1 MPKRL
6 LITGVN
12 GFTGK
17 HLVAAANAQGY
28 QCHALR
34 ADLTDPQSLNEEIAR
49 VQPSQ
54 VIHLAGISAVTHP
67 DPLDFYRVNLMGT
80 QNLLQAL
87 NQLPQKPARILL
99 ASSANVYGHIAAG
112 ELSENQPPKPVNHY
126 AISKLGMEYM
136 AATFSTQLPIVLVR
150 PFNYTGVGHDDR
162 FVIPKIVDH
171 FQRKAPIIELGNLT
185 VEREYNDVRT
195 VCDVYLSLLG
205 KGQVGEV
212 YNICSGRTVTIKQVV
227 STLENISGH
236 RIEVK
241 VNPDFLRANEIQKI
255 SGNPHKLEACTGLL
269 QWPTLQDT
277 LTWMLAHPTAA
288 LEPLSKGH

>member
-12 GFTGK
+12 GFTGE
-17 HLVAAANAQGY
+17 HLVAAATEQGY
-28 QCHALR
+28 QCHALQ
-34 ADLTDPQSLNEEIAR
+34 ADLTDPQSLNAEIVR

-87 NQLPQKPARILL
+87 GQLVKRPTRILL
-99 ASSANVYGHIAAG
+99 ASSANVYGHMAAG
-112 ELSENQPPKPVNHY
+112 ELSEDQLAKPVNHY
-126 AISKLGMEYM
+126 AISKLGMELM
-136 AATFSTQLPIVLVR
+136 AATFSPQLPIVLVR

-171 FQRKAPIIELGNLT
+171 FQRKAPVIELGNLN

-195 VCDVYLSLLG
+195 VCKAYLDLLN
-205 KGQVGEV
+205 KGQLGEI
-212 YNICSGRTVTIKQVV
+212 YNLCSGRTVTINQVV
-227 STLENISGH
+227 STLEEISGH

-241 VNPDFLRANEIQKI
+241 VNPQFLRANEIQKI
-255 SGNPHKLEACTGLL
+255 SGNPQKIEACIGQLKWPSL
-269 QWPTLQDT
+269 QETLGWMFNHATTT
-277 LTWMLAHPTAA
+277 LKPQ
-288 LEPLSKGH
+288 